1 MAINFK
7 AGGELTINDISD
19 SKQLTSLISSLLQR
33 QVIFDPNDKTYSP
46 NYANNNNILV
56 PQLFITGNMEDII
69 SSAKSVKWFYQ
80 VNSIGNKIPITG
92 DTADYTLNATTKQ
105 LTIKRNILQSNIS
118 INYIAEIIY
127 TDPDTGMDIKN
138 ISQIEILK
146 ITNGV
151 NGIDGD
157 NPIVAV
163 LSNDSHT
170 IPSNSDGLEMNF
182 SGANSE
188 MKVYD
193 GVTDVTSDWVI
204 TVGVSSGVSGSL
216 AGSIYTV
223 TNMTSESGY
232 VDFIATK
239 NITVLTKRF
248 TLTKVRRGVTGSNA
262 QLLYL
267 SSTAEAMTF
276 NSTGTPVP
284 ASQTISLT
292 TKLQNVTGTPIFV
305 ASPYNETGTKL
316 TDITLGG
323 TGVTRTLTQAQWLNT
338 FARIVVTATL
348 GSLSDTITIVKLT
361 SGSKGADGL
370 DGLDGADG
378 LAGKDGTS
386 SYTHIAYANSADGTI
401 GFSNSDGLNKT
412 HVGMYV
418 DGVLADSNIP
428 SKYKWT
434 LVKGADG
441 TQGIAGT
448 KGADGLTPYFHVAY
462 ATNSTGTSGFSL
474 TVSEGKTYIGQY
486 TDYTSPDSSDPSK
499 YKWTLFKGSDGINA
513 IVGYLTNESA
523 TLGASLTGVV
533 GDFSGASGT
542 FKVFDGL
549 EEKTGTP
556 VVYAKVSN
564 TGCTATIG
572 TNGNYSISAM
582 TTDSANAIFSATY
595 KSVVVTKT
603 LTLSKSKTGL
613 SGEDAT
619 AYWLTN
625 SVGVIK
631 KNDAGI
637 YIPATI
643 TINALSQKGINAPS
657 AYAGRFIISE
667 TTNGTSWVDKYT
679 STANESTKVYTPSA
693 GITSLRVRMYMAGG
707 VTALVDEQ
715 NIPVVIDGSDPIV
728 VILSTPLGSIIK
740 NSTGSLTIEAN
751 LYKGGTVI
759 TPTSYKWYE
768 LDTSVTGGWRQ
779 LTASSPDGTTGY
791 TTKTLTVTPASI
803 TSLSTYK
810 VEIVYNGLTYSDM
823 TTLVDLSDP
832 ISVIIIG
839 SGVYKNGQGT
849 NTYTARL
856 YRNGAEIDVGGTIYL
871 YKWNLLNKDGTL
883 NTSFTATGK
892 TINIP
897 ATAFDDTAQL
907 KCDVDDRK

>member
-7 AGGELTINDISD
+7 AGSELTISDISD

-56 PQLFITGNMEDII
+56 PQLFITGNTEDII
-69 SSAKSVKWFYQ
+69 TLAKSVNWFYQ
-80 VNSIGNKIPITG
+80 INSIGNKIPITG
-92 DTADYTLNATTKQ
+92 NTADYTLDETTKK
-105 LTIKRNILQSNIS
+105 LTIKTNVLQANNSM
-118 INYIAEIIY
+118 NYIAEIVY
-127 TDPDTGMDIKN
+127 TDPDTGMDVKN
-138 ISQIEILK
+138 ISTIELLK
-146 ITNGV
+146 ITNGTNGV
-151 NGIDGD
+151 NGD
-157 NPIVAV
+157 NPIIAI

-188 MKVYD
+188 IKVYD
-193 GVTDVTSDWVI
+193 GITDVTSEWVV
-204 TVGVSSGVSGSL
+204 TVNVSSELTGTLS
-216 AGSIYTV
+216 GSIYTI

-239 NITVLTKRF
+239 GSTVLKKRF
-248 TLTKVRRGVTGSNA
+248 TLAKVRRGVTGSNA

-267 SSTAEAMTF
+267 SSTADTMTF
-276 NSTGTPVP
+276 NNSNEPIPALQTISITSKLQNITGTP
-284 ASQTISLT
+284 SFT
-292 TKLQNVTGTPIFV
+292 
-305 ASPYNETGTKL
+305 ASPFNEAGVKL
-316 TDITLGG
+316 TDIVLGG
-323 TGVTRTLTQAQWLNT
+323 TGVTRTLTQAQWLPT
-338 FARIVVTATL
+338 FSRVVITATL
-348 GSLSDTITIVKLT
+348 GSLNDVITIVKLT
-361 SGSKGADGL
+361 A
-370 DGLDGADG
+370 
-378 LAGKDGTS
+378 
-386 SYTHIAYANSADGTI
+386 
-401 GFSNSDGLNKT
+401 
-412 HVGMYV
+412 
-418 DGVLADSNIP
+418 
-428 SKYKWT
+428 
-434 LVKGADG
+434 
-441 TQGIAGT
+441 GIAGE
-448 KGADGLTPYFHVAY
+448 D
-462 ATNSTGTSGFSL
+462 
-474 TVSEGKTYIGQY
+474 
-486 TDYTSPDSSDPSK
+486 
-499 YKWTLFKGSDGINA
+499 A

-533 GDFSGASGT
+533 GDFSASSGI
-542 FKVFDGL
+542 FKLYDGFVD
-549 EEKTGTP
+549 KTGSSE
-556 VVYAKVSN
+556 VVYDKVSN
-564 TGCTATIG
+564 VGCTASIG
-572 TNGNYSISAM
+572 TAGAYEVSAM
-582 TTDSANAIFSATY
+582 TSDTATVTMSATY
-595 KSVVVTKT
+595 KTVVITKI

-637 YIPATI
+637 YVPTTI
-643 TINALSQKGINAPS
+643 TVNALSQKGTATPS

-667 TTNGTSWVDKYT
+667 TINGITWVDKYT
-679 STANESTKVYTPSA
+679 STANESTKIYTPSA
-693 GITSLRVRMYMAGG
+693 GIISLRVRMYMAGG

-740 NSTGSLTIEAN
+740 NSTGNLTIEAN

-791 TTKTLTVTPASI
+791 TTKTLTVTPDSI

-856 YRNGAEIDVGGTIYL
+856 YRNGTEIDVGGTIYL